1 MDITEKCSLVMLA
14 LAYVII
20 IMLITIYEATECR
33 FSCLI
38 QMSHTGNHS
47 TP

>member
-1 MDITEKCSLVMLA
+1 MDVTEICSLLMLM

-20 IMLITIYEATECR
+20 IMLIVIYEVGECQ
-33 FSCLI
+33 FSRLQRMFHI
-38 QMSHTGNHS
+38 GNHS

>member
-1 MDITEKCSLVMLA
+1 MDIAEKCSLVMLA

-20 IMLITIYEATECR
+20 IMLIMIYEATECR
-33 FSCLI
+33 FSRLI

-47 TP
+47 IS

>member
-1 MDITEKCSLVMLA
+1 MLA

-20 IMLITIYEATECR
+20 IMLIMIYEVTECR
-33 FSCLI
+33 FSHLV

-47 TP
+47 IP

>member
-1 MDITEKCSLVMLA
+1 MLA

-20 IMLITIYEATECR
+20 IMLITIYEVTE
-33 FSCLI
+33 LV

-47 TP
+47 IP

>member
-1 MDITEKCSLVMLA
+1 MDFAEKCSLVMLV

-33 FSCLI
+33 FSRLI

-47 TP
+47 IP

>member
-1 MDITEKCSLVMLA
+1 MDFAEKCSLVMLV

-33 FSCLI
+33 FSQLI

-47 TP
+47 IP

>member
-1 MDITEKCSLVMLA
+1 MDATEICSLIMLA

-20 IMLITIYEATECR
+20 IMLLVIYEVTECR
-33 FSCLI
+33 FSHLQRMFHI
-38 QMSHTGNHS
+38 GNHS